1 MRVETAMRFV
11 SKMNL
16 FSCQKTGGYK
26 SAPSIPAVMGMS
38 CLMCVTRGTCLGKSC
53 LGNNGKL
60 LLNII
65 HFIIFK
71 TFQFFL
77 KPPESQPKVAPVMKS
92 LEEVFQV
99 ANLALCLRPKIK
111 RS

>member
-1 MRVETAMRFV
+1 MRFV

-16 FSCQKTGGYK
+16 FSCQKAGGYK

-53 LGNNGKL
+53 LGNKGKFL
-60 LLNII
+60 LYIII
-65 HFIIFK
+65 HFLIVK

-77 KPPESQPKVAPVMKS
+77 KPPVSQTKVAPVLKS
-92 LEEVFQV
+92 LEEVFPV
-99 ANLALCLRPKIK
+99 TRLAFCLRPKIK